1 VKGKKIISNT
11 IEAIQN
17 SWEFIFRPKKKLNCI
32 LNAVFYAWNFECLT
46 LVCWCERKREK
57 KLLQLSYF
65 SKFLPEHICLNSHLI
80 ADPCPSLSLHFYPYS
95 WSKCKREL
103 RESERTG
110 LVHIIKP
117 LSGSGDCCMCV
128 CVWERERE
136 REREGERER
145 ESCVVSVFTQVYSLS
160 LSHFYSNPFS
170 DTHTFIQYLYNTF
183 QKDVH
188 FWAHTHTLTFIERDR

>member
-1 VKGKKIISNT
+1 MKGKKIISNT

-17 SWEFIFRPKKKLNCI
+17 SWEFIFSPKKKKKKNSI
-32 LNAVFYAWNFECLT
+32 VYWTQFFMHETSY
-46 LVCWCERKREK
+46 VCGEREK
-57 KLLQLSYF
+57 KLLLLSYF

-128 CVWERERE
+128 CVWV
-136 REREGERER
+136 GEREL
-145 ESCVVSVFTQVYSLS
+145 CCFCLYSSLLS
-160 LSHFYSNPFS
+160 FS
-170 DTHTFIQYLYNTF
+170 L
-183 QKDVH
+183 
-188 FWAHTHTLTFIERDR
+188 TLLL